1 MSVAKFQT
9 VLTIYEQR
17 QMIKG
22 KGPKLKKKKS
32 PFWVAFPT

>member
-22 KGPKLKKKKS
+22 KGPKLNKNNLPS
-32 PFWVAFPT
+32 E